1 MPKKVTLSDVLREV
15 YVWGGMENSEEIER
29 PISYKGFK
37 KIMLGSELLVNEKSI
52 RMKYEQIVAAGYAKE
67 HNSNRSIIILDV
79 PEIRCTLLINRL
91 ITAPKKGAHTH
102 THTQGAHTET
112 PYATEVRA

>member
-67 HNSNRSIIILDV
+67 RNSNKSIIILDV
-79 PEIRCTLLINRL
+79 PGIRRTLLINHL

-112 PYATEVRA
+112 PDATEVSA